1 MSQKPTNEWL
11 PYYLRDHMAGATAGV
26 NFFGRVASGHSHP
39 QVRAQ
44 VAEIHKEVE
53 KERQT
58 LRAILVSLGIRPG
71 SVTMAAAVIGE
82 RVGRLKPNGGLVKRS
97 VGADVL
103 ELEALTGAVQA
114 KARLWE
120 TLLAL
125 AETNSHLDAGQLRDL
140 QDQANNQRETLIAL
154 HAQVVRSLR
163 TK

>member
-1 MSQKPTNEWL
+1 MNQQATDEWL

-26 NFFGRVASGHSHP
+26 NFFGRVASGHSHQ
-39 QVRAQ
+39 QVRTE
-44 VAEIHKEVE
+44 VARMHLEIQQ
-53 KERQT
+53 ERHA
-58 LRAILVSLGIRPG
+58 LRAILVSLGIRP
-71 SVTMAAAVIGE
+71 SSATMVAAVIGE
-82 RVGRLKPNGGLVKRS
+82 RAGRLKPNGKLLKRS

-120 TLLAL
+120 TLIAL
-125 AETNSHLDAGQLRDL
+125 AETNPELDARQLREL
-140 QDQANNQRETLIAL
+140 QDQANDQRECLIAL